1 MITGTVITSNAS
13 HGCACIRLPDERPCS
28 LPATGSRKDTMNTDE
43 PKTMVRF
50 DFPPGATPE
59 EIAAAIRS
67 AGARLMKERDEALTR
82 TSKGGTI
89 PPKEKGQVMAEYE
102 TYDREKVYQELYERF
117 TRMEVPACT
126 HCHSG
131 NTASVQ
137 VGVIGL
143 TIRLAATCR
152 KFKLIGNGPKP
163 GEWFCNSCHKFFN
176 KPDGAPEGATP

>member
-1 MITGTVITSNAS
+1 MSN
-13 HGCACIRLPDERPCS
+13 D
-28 LPATGSRKDTMNTDE
+28 K

-59 EIAAAIRS
+59 EIAAAIRA
-67 AGARLMKERDEALTR
+67 AGERLMKERDESLTR
-82 TSKGGTI
+82 RNEGGSSRLEETR
-89 PPKEKGQVMAEYE
+89 QVVAEYE
-102 TYDREKVYQELYERF
+102 PYDREKVYQELYERF

-126 HCHSG
+126 HCSSR

-163 GEWFCNSCHKFFN
+163 GEWFCNSCQQFFSI
-176 KPDGAPEGATP
+176 PDETDEGATP